1 MYAIIL
7 KKGLNLDKIV
17 VYYVFMNEEYELLM
31 EKEEIW
37 ANMFIQILKEN
48 NIDFIVKR
56 VNGIAI
62 SMKTGSQD
70 YLRIYVKKSEKNE
83 VEKLIKSYK

>member
-1 MYAIIL
+1 
-7 KKGLNLDKIV
+7 
-17 VYYVFMNEEYELLM
+17 MNEEYELLM

-62 SMKTGSQD
+62 SMKTGCQD

>member
-1 MYAIIL
+1 
-7 KKGLNLDKIV
+7 
-17 VYYVFMNEEYELLM
+17 MNEEYELLM

-37 ANMFIQILKEN
+37 ANLFIQILKKN

-62 SMKTGSQD
+62 SMKTGCQD
-70 YLRIYVKKSEKNE
+70 YLRIYVKTSEKDK